1 MRNRSQTKGE
11 GDNGLKFKGLRKPT
25 AMDFAGVEWQVDTHG
40 PTVRNKAYN
49 CPESIRSCGGCPRSA
64 HEGEGKDTAQL
75 ELPTCYVE
83 SLGRQVG
90 ILACNSSESP
100 VSTSQLRR

>member
-1 MRNRSQTKGE
+1 VTLVTLPGPGHSFAAFPVHTYSFPETGAKFFCVLVAPPSPARRL
-11 GDNGLKFKGLRKPT
+11 NGP
-25 AMDFAGVEWQVDTHG
+25 
-40 PTVRNKAYN
+40 
-49 CPESIRSCGGCPRSA
+49 
-64 HEGEGKDTAQL
+64 GKDTAQL